1 MLRPSA
7 RIAKAQ
13 ALAAVSM
20 SPPLRSM
27 SGNATRAR
35 VTTVRMTRRRCVAVV
50 RRQVLAMALPACA
63 FAPADSVI
71 ARLRL
76 ADHHPAEQAGG
87 AEDEHDDQ
95 DREDD
100 DVGPAGCQQ
109 LPAERLDQPNDD
121 SAEHRAGYAA
131 DPAEDGGSK
140 GT

>member
-1 MLRPSA
+1 MLRPRA
-7 RIAKAQ
+7 RMAKAQ
-13 ALAAVSM
+13 ALAAASM

-35 VTTVRMTRRRCVAVV
+35 VTTVRMIRRRCVAVV

-100 DVGPAGCQQ
+100 DIGPARRQR
-109 LPAERLDQPNDD
+109 LSAERFDEPDD
-121 SAEHRAGYAA
+121 DPAQHRAGNAA
-131 DPAEDGGSK
+131 DAAE
-140 GT
+140 